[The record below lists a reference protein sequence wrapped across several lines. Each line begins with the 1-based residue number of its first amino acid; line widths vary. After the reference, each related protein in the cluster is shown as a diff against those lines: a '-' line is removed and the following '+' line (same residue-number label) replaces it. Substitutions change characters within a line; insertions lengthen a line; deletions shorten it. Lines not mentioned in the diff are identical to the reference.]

1 MDSNTGVDHWGQS
14 KNAKLEM
21 SRSKVPYTISTPTPF
36 IRQGAGPA
44 FSRTS
49 AGTIRQSSDLQSSED
64 AIIRKN
70 GADFVNPTTISLT
83 VFACTFGGALLGLW
97 LHSVLPQHHINDASK
112 DTIKVGI
119 ALIATM
125 TALVLGLVT
134 ASAKNSFDSVEAGV
148 QQTAIDALTLDRS
161 LAQYGT
167 ETKMI
172 RTGLLLA
179 LAARLDM
186 IWPQDSS
193 SRANLDPMQSGGAV
207 RAEGLMRAIRN
218 LQPGNDT
225 QRALQSEAVNQAET
239 LLKARWLLLA
249 SMSSSIPVY
258 FLIILVFWLTITFTS
273 FGLFAPKN
281 ATVVTVLFVCAL
293 SVSSAIFLVL
303 EMDGPFEG
311 LLRAS
316 PEPLRLALAHLNQ

>member
-1 MDSNTGVDHWGQS
+1 MGD
-14 KNAKLEM
+14 KN
-21 SRSKVPYTISTPTPF
+21 
-36 IRQGAGPA
+36 
-44 FSRTS
+44 
-49 AGTIRQSSDLQSSED
+49 
-64 AIIRKN
+64 
-70 GADFVNPTTISLT
+70 VNPTLISLI
-83 VFACTFGGALLGLW
+83 VFACTFGGAMLGLW
-97 LHSVLPQHHINDASK
+97 LRLVLPQHHLSDESK

-134 ASAKNSFDSVEAGV
+134 ASAKNSFDAVGQGV
-148 QQTAIDALTLDRS
+148 QQTAIDALTLDRT
-161 LAQYGT
+161 LAQYGP

-172 RTGLLLA
+172 RTALQLA
-179 LAARLDM
+179 LGARLDI

-193 SRANLDPMQSGGAV
+193 SGRANLDPMISGGGA

-218 LQPGNDT
+218 LQPGNDI
-225 QRALQSEAVNQAET
+225 QRALQSEAVDQAET

-258 FLIILVFWLTITFTS
+258 FLVILVFWLMITFTS

-281 ATVVTVLFVCAL
+281 VTVVTVIFVCAL